1 MQRDKIAECKRA
13 GVSHREISN
22 YFKDFPGP
30 IIPKENT
37 PGPSKL
43 GEAKAA
49 PPEPVD
55 D

>member
-1 MQRDKIAECKRA
+1 VLEYRIVKSQNSRA
-13 GVSHREISN
+13 SPTVYH